1 LIIFVSIESLFNTN
15 LFLILKNQNMF
26 KQHPKGL
33 LAAALAN
40 MGERFGFYTMM
51 AILVLFLQ
59 AKFGLSGVNAGIIYS
74 IFYFSIYILA
84 FVGGLIAD
92 KTRNYKGTI
101 LTGLILMAIGY
112 FLIAIPSP
120 TPTPNKV
127 LFLTLTCIGLFV
139 IAFGNGLF
147 KGNLQALVGQMYDSP
162 EYGKLR
168 DSGFSLFYMFINIG
182 AIFAPLA
189 AIGVRNWW
197 LEKHGF
203 QYNPDLPALCHA
215 HLDGTIN
222 AAASESLT
230 QMATKVSATP
240 VADITAFAKDYL
252 NVFTT
257 GFHYAFGS
265 AILAMAVSLTIYLV
279 NKKNFPNAK
288 KVVTSG
294 AAIDPD
300 AIVMDIK
307 EVKQRMY
314 ALFAV
319 FGVAIFFWLSFH
331 QNGLTLTYFARDYTD
346 LSSMKVSIG
355 SLTLQ
360 GAEIFQSINPFFVVF
375 LTPIVLVFFGWL
387 RRNGKEPSTP
397 RKIAIGMGIAAC
409 GFLVM
414 AVGSYFSNLPL
425 HAAINPAQGGVPL
438 AANLK
443 VTPFLLI
450 LTYFV
455 LTVAELFISPL
466 GISFV
471 SKVAPPQYQ
480 GVMQGGW
487 LGATAIGNALLFTGA
502 ILYDNIPIWMTWTLF
517 VVACTISMF
526 TMVFMLKWLERVA
539 K

>member
-1 LIIFVSIESLFNTN
+1 
-15 LFLILKNQNMF
+15 MF

-33 LAAALAN
+33 LSAALAN

-101 LTGLILMAIGY
+101 LTGLILMAVGY

-147 KGNLQALVGQMYDSP
+147 KGNLQALVGQMYDNP
-162 EYGKLR
+162 QYGKMR
-168 DSGFSLFYMFINIG
+168 DSGFSLFYMFINVG

-197 LEKHGF
+197 LEKFGY
-203 QYNPDLPALCHA
+203 QYNADLPSLCHA

-222 AAASESLT
+222 SAASESLV
-230 QMATKVSATP
+230 QMAAKVSSAP
-240 VADITAFAKDYL
+240 VADITVFAKNYL

-265 AILAMAVSLTIYLV
+265 AILAMVVSLTIYLL

-300 AIVMDIK
+300 AIMMDIK

-387 RRNGKEPSTP
+387 RKKGKEPSTP

-425 HAAINPAQGGVPL
+425 HSAINPAEGGVPL
-438 AANLK
+438 AQTLK

-450 LTYFV
+450 LTYFI

-502 ILYDNIPIWMTWTLF
+502 ILYDNIPIWMAWTLF
-517 VVACTISMF
+517 VVACTISML
-526 TMVFMLKWLERVA
+526 TMIFMLKWLERVA